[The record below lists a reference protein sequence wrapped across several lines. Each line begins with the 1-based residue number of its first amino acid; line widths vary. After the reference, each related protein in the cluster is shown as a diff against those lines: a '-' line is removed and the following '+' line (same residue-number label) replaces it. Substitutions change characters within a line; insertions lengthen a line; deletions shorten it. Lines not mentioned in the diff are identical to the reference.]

1 MMYPGLS
8 LRTVVGA
15 CPGGVP
21 GGDVLFSWVLP
32 RDTQVL
38 TGKGPRVLVVGRVR
52 SSAFRL

>member
-8 LRTVVGA
+8 FRTVVGA